1 MAEKII
7 ASVTDNQTASLSASA
22 LAMVSLIRKRAKL
35 YEQDKSAS
43 IFAWP
48 RDYVKTHNCDLYTVR
63 KQADLTVNGSG
74 VIQIDKETDE
84 TFAGFNNDNYQFA
97 VVKQSTNSS
106 RTLTNGMLLLPTDN
120 SHSDIWRF

>member
-1 MAEKII
+1 M
-7 ASVTDNQTASLSASA
+7 
-22 LAMVSLIRKRAKL
+22 
-35 YEQDKSAS
+35 
-43 IFAWP
+43 
-48 RDYVKTHNCDLYTVR
+48 YTVR

-84 TFAGFNNDNYQFA
+84 SFASVNGDNYQFA

-120 SHSDIWRF
+120 SHSDNPSVLIFLKQEIIQNW